1 MIRNVSYILEQQELK
16 TRAMYDRM
24 LGNTL
29 SHELLTPLNCIINM
43 SNCLEDELED
53 FIREKKASEHA
64 DTVKLLGS
72 TKDNAKLVWC
82 SGKILEFTIR
92 SMINRQR
99 FMNENNVI
107 I

>member
-1 MIRNVSYILEQQELK
+1 
-16 TRAMYDRM
+16 M

-43 SNCLEDELED
+43 STCLEDELQS
-53 FIREKKASEHA
+53 FIMEKKATEKS
-64 DTVKLLGS
+64 DTVQLLGS

-99 FMNENNVI
+99 FMNESNVI